1 MLDWLLFLQELARV
15 CAIIAKAIMA
25 VLYAFLADPSAIENI
40 A

>member
-15 CAIIAKAIMA
+15 LATILKSLGT
-25 VLYAFLADPSAIENI
+25 VLYAFLASPSAIENI